1 MDTEPQISI
10 VGAGLLGS
18 ALALYLAKYTDYK
31 IAIIERAKP
40 LNKPQGANQRVLA
53 LGEVA
58 ANFLSD
64 ICIFDVLDKSSC
76 HPYSGMCVWDEN
88 STGQLNFSADE
99 YGKEQLGWMV
109 DSQLLTYKLQQKL
122 LQTSSIECHFS
133 CQLESLTW
141 RKQKAANISKLSF
154 IDGND
159 EAASLQ
165 SQLLIAADGGRSWLR
180 RQAKIFSNQ
189 FSYNQSA
196 LSLIHI

>member
-40 LNKPQGANQRVLA
+40 LIKPQGANQRVLA

-64 ICIFDVLDKSSC
+64 ISIFDVLDKSSC

-99 YGKEQLGWMV
+99 
-109 DSQLLTYKLQQKL
+109 
-122 LQTSSIECHFS
+122 
-133 CQLESLTW
+133 
-141 RKQKAANISKLSF
+141 
-154 IDGND
+154 
-159 EAASLQ
+159 
-165 SQLLIAADGGRSWLR
+165 
-180 RQAKIFSNQ
+180 
-189 FSYNQSA
+189 